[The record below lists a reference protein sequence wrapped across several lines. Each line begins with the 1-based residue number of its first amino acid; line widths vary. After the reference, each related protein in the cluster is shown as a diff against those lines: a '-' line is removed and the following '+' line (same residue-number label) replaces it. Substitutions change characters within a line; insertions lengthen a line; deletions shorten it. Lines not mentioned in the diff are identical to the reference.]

1 MGWEVAITQ
10 VIVVRME
17 QDPEYLKNQ
26 SRHHH
31 ARYRS
36 KRAMINVFTA
46 IWLFVF
52 LSLFCGALLDW
63 LIKAQWGLADQML
76 EFLAF
81 GAFGVLVWLIQTL
94 IAKLVLAYVR
104 HTYGP
109 DPSD

>member
-1 MGWEVAITQ
+1 M
-10 VIVVRME
+10 
-17 QDPEYLKNQ
+17 
-26 SRHHH
+26 S
-31 ARYRS
+31 
-36 KRAMINVFTA
+36 NVFAA
-46 IWLFVF
+46 IWLLVF

-63 LIKAQWGLADQML
+63 LLDARWGLASQML

-81 GAFGVLVWLIQTL
+81 AVFGVLAWVMHNL